1 MTDNGI
7 IKALECCIS
16 EDRICEEC
24 LYEGESYGNLYCDDK
39 LMVDVFNLIKRQQEE
54 IEELRIITGLLQKR
68 KYYNKFVK
76 EVFQK
81 EQGSNL
87 AYPDADEI
95 YKRYFDQQAEIE
107 KLKNENQILNQ
118 KRANIFEIANTHE
131 REYVKAI
138 KDFQEKLKE
147 LYKTE
152 GIITDDMT
160 VPLAVIRANI
170 DDIAEEMIGDR

>member
-87 AYPDADEI
+87 AYPDFDEI

-107 KLKNENQILNQ
+107 RSKNRCEDCAGCTQWLCDCSN
-118 KRANIFEIANTHE
+118 KRAE
-131 REYVKAI
+131 AI

-160 VPLAVIRANI
+160 VPLAIIRANI